1 MESQSEREKVLIIAK
16 LDFTNI
22 SWQSEDL
29 LISRDTTA
37 GPSQCQ
43 TNTRQVYNILA
54 EDDISY
60 SAIFFIVRSRVIR
73 DFILLDSP
81 REQVVLDNTNHETFE
96 RFCIDVLAGGET
108 VAVICDCSD
117 QRPCVS
123 SAELRTEAGYCS
135 ILTSL
140 VLTLRPNT
148 LSL

>member
-1 MESQSEREKVLIIAK
+1 MTDLLPQVESRECEQSQSEREKVLNFAK

-60 SAIFFIVRSRVIR
+60 SAILFIVRSRVIR

-81 REQVVLDNTNHETFE
+81 EE
-96 RFCIDVLAGGET
+96 
-108 VAVICDCSD
+108 
-117 QRPCVS
+117 
-123 SAELRTEAGYCS
+123 
-135 ILTSL
+135 
-140 VLTLRPNT
+140 
-148 LSL
+148 

>member
-1 MESQSEREKVLIIAK
+1 MESQSEREKVLNFAK

-22 SWQSEDL
+22 SWHSEDL

-81 REQVVLDNTNHETFE
+81 GEQVVLDNTNHETFE

-117 QRPCVS
+117 QKPSVS
-123 SAELRTEAGYCS
+123 SADLRTEVRYCS

-140 VLTLRPNT
+140 LLILRP
-148 LSL
+148 